1 MEITTIAGIVIAVII
16 MVVGIRMMF
25 RKPADAAPSLDTE
38 LHIDPDSQQPVI
50 PRHVR
55 NQLNTSETT
64 QRVEPTL
71 AEEKVTAVEATE
83 TVQANVMQEAT
94 ATEPTEQSVEAKT
107 EATTTDPVSVEN
119 AQTAT
124 EDSTLSTEA
133 TESTTVASVA
143 ADANHAATAATDVQA
158 DAVPAEK
165 APEFSV
171 NSAIEKAEISD
182 FDEESSILDVHLHE
196 QKIVD
201 EESALATAETYIA
214 LNVFPDSRALSGE
227 KALKVLL
234 KYGLRFGEMAC
245 FHRYDEE
252 GTKLL
257 FSVLQMNN
265 DGAAQGFDLETLST
279 EEVKGLAF
287 FLALPHSDVQNA
299 FDTMDS
305 ISRLIAREIDG
316 TVYDQNNQEFTPQMR
331 EHWRHQAIDYRQ
343 GQAIEV

>member
-1 MEITTIAGIVIAVII
+1 MEITTIVGIVIAVII

-25 RKPADAAPSLDTE
+25 RKPADAAPSLDSE

-55 NQLNTSETT
+55 SQLQAAETA
-64 QRVEPTL
+64 RVEPTL
-71 AEEKVTAVEATE
+71 TEQAAQVSDEKAVEVA
-83 TVQANVMQEAT
+83 QEDKT
-94 ATEPTEQSVEAKT
+94 KSVEAKAAAPAET
-107 EATTTDPVSVEN
+107 IQSETVESELDKSESVVDKVDSDQVAETTLDKAQIEAQAETTKLE
-119 AQTAT
+119 QT
-124 EDSTLSTEA
+124 EDS
-133 TESTTVASVA
+133 SV
-143 ADANHAATAATDVQA
+143 V
-158 DAVPAEK
+158 EK

-171 NSAIEKAEISD
+171 NSNIEKAEISD
-182 FDEESSILDVHLHE
+182 FDEESSILDAHLHE

-234 KYGLRFGEMAC
+234 KYGLRYGEMAC

-252 GTKLL
+252 GNKLL
-257 FSVLQMNN
+257 FSVLQMNS
-265 DGAAQGFDLETLST
+265 DGIPAGFDLETLST

-305 ISRLIAREIDG
+305 IARLIAREIDG

>member
-1 MEITTIAGIVIAVII
+1 M
-16 MVVGIRMMF
+16 
-25 RKPADAAPSLDTE
+25 
-38 LHIDPDSQQPVI
+38 
-50 PRHVR
+50 
-55 NQLNTSETT
+55 
-64 QRVEPTL
+64 
-71 AEEKVTAVEATE
+71 
-83 TVQANVMQEAT
+83 
-94 ATEPTEQSVEAKT
+94 
-107 EATTTDPVSVEN
+107 
-119 AQTAT
+119 
-124 EDSTLSTEA
+124 
-133 TESTTVASVA
+133 
-143 ADANHAATAATDVQA
+143 
-158 DAVPAEK
+158 
-165 APEFSV
+165 
-171 NSAIEKAEISD
+171 
-182 FDEESSILDVHLHE
+182 
-196 QKIVD
+196 
-201 EESALATAETYIA
+201 
-214 LNVFPDSRALSGE
+214 FPDSRALSGE

-305 ISRLIAREIDG
+305 IARLIAREIDG

>member
-64 QRVEPTL
+64 PRVEPTL
-71 AEEKVTAVEATE
+71 AEKKVTAVEATE
-83 TVQANVMQEAT
+83 TVQANVTQEAT

-107 EATTTDPVSVEN
+107 EATMTDPVSVEN

-124 EDSTLSTEA
+124 E
-133 TESTTVASVA
+133 STTVTSVA
-143 ADANHAATAATDVQA
+143 ADANDAATAATHVQA

-182 FDEESSILDVHLHE
+182 FDEESSILDAHLHE